1 MDTSIKLE
9 TRPLLPNFGVEI
21 LGVDITRADDETL
34 DAVLH
39 TFHRNGA
46 ILIRGQNLSPAQQV
60 AFTRKFGEPESN
72 VREEFTHP
80 DFPEIFIISNKI
92 VDGKPIGNP
101 EAGLNWHT
109 DFQYGRRPALCTMLY
124 ALEVP
129 AEGSDTLLADL
140 CSAWNELP
148 ETKQKEVDGL
158 KVHFSYQMFMEEK
171 RGVKL
176 TQEQKDSMP
185 DVFHPL
191 IRRHPADG
199 RKAIWG
205 LAVSPVKEIVGM
217 PVDESIQLVEE
228 LIEFST
234 QDRFVYRH
242 KWQAG
247 DILVWDN
254 RCTLHTGT
262 KFDFDKYIRHV
273 HRTWVR
279 GEVPV

>member
-1 MDTSIKLE
+1 
-9 TRPLLPNFGVEI
+9 V
-21 LGVDITRADDETL
+21 L
-34 DAVLH
+34 D

-46 ILIRGQNLSPAQQV
+46 ILLRGQNLTPAHQV
-60 AFTRKFGEPESN
+60 AFTRRFGEPEGN

-80 DFPEIFIISNKI
+80 DHPEIFIISNKI

-109 DFQYGRRPALCTMLY
+109 DFQYGRRTALCTMLY
-124 ALEVP
+124 SLEVP
-129 AEGSDTLLADL
+129 DEGSDTLLADL
-140 CSAWNELP
+140 CTAWNDLSEQR
-148 ETKQKEVDGL
+148 QKELDGL

-171 RGVKL
+171 RGIKL
-176 TQEQKDSMP
+176 TQEQKDAMP

-191 IRRHPADG
+191 IRRHPTDG

-217 PVDESIQLVEE
+217 SPDDSIKLVEE
-228 LIEFST
+228 LINYTT
-234 QDRFVYRH
+234 QDKYVYRH
-242 KWQAG
+242 KWQVG

-262 KFDFDKYIRHV
+262 MFDFDKYIRHV